1 MTEPLYASP
10 ADVETRVRS
19 CVAYGMEKTTRSRDV
34 GGWPD
39 YFEVTEQIDRMT
51 NSELLT
57 LISIAV
63 EDRLSKATGEA
74 A

>member
-1 MTEPLYASP
+1 MTP
-10 ADVETRVRS
+10 DDIETRVRS
-19 CVAYGMEKTTRSRDV
+19 CVAHGMEKSTLLRDA

-39 YFEVTEQIDRMT
+39 SYEVTDQIDRMT
-51 NSELLT
+51 ISELLT

-63 EDRLSKATGEA
+63 EERLTEATGEA